1 MDWFFGLVLFTN
13 TKRNNWTMVLPG
25 SPFHLRSS
33 DFDGYQ
39 DRCCWQHLGRIGP
52 NSKKFYFLTIRLRR
66 QLSYDSLFMA
76 FMALRHE
83 CVRGGIHDKFLAEF
97 VPVQFHLKHG
107 ILGNVTSPGRKNAS
121 TQPFL
126 QIARTSPWEEATSPT
141 LSHVEHLVAV
151 MVEKYNVPSPPQK

>member
-1 MDWFFGLVLFTN
+1 
-13 TKRNNWTMVLPG
+13 
-25 SPFHLRSS
+25 
-33 DFDGYQ
+33 
-39 DRCCWQHLGRIGP
+39 
-52 NSKKFYFLTIRLRR
+52 
-66 QLSYDSLFMA
+66 MA

-151 MVEKYNVPSPPQK
+151 MVEKYNVPSPPQNTHPRSESIAVFLKQINVGQFSS